1 MKIQFLGTAAAEGV
15 PAIFCD
21 CENCQRSRERGG
33 RNIRTRS
40 QALIDDKI
48 LIDFP
53 ADTYMHF
60 LKHQVP
66 LSKIKTCIVTHSHSD
81 HLYPAEIEMRK
92 EGFAHVASEEPL
104 TFYVGESGYQMLTE
118 VIRHADISD
127 QDVKAVMIEPFV
139 PFEAEG
145 YRITPLRASHAEE
158 TSPVVF
164 VVEKGGKKLLYCH
177 DTGNLCKESIAALR
191 AVTKEKPLQLVSLDC
206 TEANNAV
213 VPYVGHL
220 NIAMGADLRQAFLDD
235 GIADENTV
243 FILNHFSHNAKDV
256 VYDNFVT
263 IAEREGF
270 LVSYDGME
278 YEF

>member
-1 MKIQFLGTAAAEGV
+1 M
-15 PAIFCD
+15 
-21 CENCQRSRERGG
+21 
-33 RNIRTRS
+33 
-40 QALIDDKI
+40 
-48 LIDFP
+48 
-53 ADTYMHF
+53 
-60 LKHQVP
+60 
-66 LSKIKTCIVTHSHSD
+66 
-81 HLYPAEIEMRK
+81 
-92 EGFAHVASEEPL
+92 
-104 TFYVGESGYQMLTE
+104 
-118 VIRHADISD
+118 
-127 QDVKAVMIEPFV
+127 
-139 PFEAEG
+139 
-145 YRITPLRASHAEE
+145 
-158 TSPVVF
+158 F

-263 IAEREGF
+263 IAKREGF

>member
-1 MKIQFLGTAAAEGV
+1 M
-15 PAIFCD
+15 
-21 CENCQRSRERGG
+21 
-33 RNIRTRS
+33 
-40 QALIDDKI
+40 IDDNI
-48 LIDFP
+48 LVDFP

-127 QDVKAVMIEPFV
+127 QDVKVVMIEPFV

-164 VVEKGGKKLLYCH
+164 VVEKDGKKLLYCH

-256 VYDNFVT
+256 VYDDFVT
-263 IAEREGF
+263 IAKREGF

>member
-127 QDVKAVMIEPFV
+127 QDVKVVMIEPFV

-213 VPYVGHL
+213 VP
-220 NIAMGADLRQAFLDD
+220 
-235 GIADENTV
+235 
-243 FILNHFSHNAKDV
+243 
-256 VYDNFVT
+256 
-263 IAEREGF
+263 
-270 LVSYDGME
+270 
-278 YEF
+278 

>member
-40 QALIDDKI
+40 QALIDDNI
-48 LIDFP
+48 LVDFP

-127 QDVKAVMIEPFV
+127 QDVKVVMIEPFV

-164 VVEKGGKKLLYCH
+164 VVEKDGKKLLYCH

-263 IAEREGF
+263 IAKREGF
-270 LVSYDGME
+270 LVSYDSME

>member
-1 MKIQFLGTAAAEGV
+1 MKIQYLGTAAAEGV

-40 QALIDDKI
+40 QALIGDKI

-60 LKHQVP
+60 LKHQMP

-92 EGFAHVASEEPL
+92 EGFAHVASKDPL
-104 TFYVGESGYQMLTE
+104 TFYAAESGYQMLCE
-118 VIRHADISD
+118 VIRREDISER
-127 QDVKAVMIEPFV
+127 DVKAVKIEPFV
-139 PFEAEG
+139 PFDAEG
-145 YRITPLRASHAEE
+145 YRITPIRASHDEAS
-158 TSPVVF
+158 SPVVF
-164 VVEKGGKKLLYCH
+164 VVERDEKQLLYCH
-177 DTGNLCKESIAALR
+177 DTGNLCEESIAALR

-220 NIAMGADLRQAFLDD
+220 NLAMGMEFRRAFFED

-256 VYDNFVT
+256 VYDDFVK

-270 LVSYDGME
+270 FVSYDGME

>member
-1 MKIQFLGTAAAEGV
+1 MPQERSFTEYISTTRYDAMFDAVNKYIYANSDSLGLY
-15 PAIFCD
+15 
-21 CENCQRSRERGG
+21 SRVVR
-33 RNIRTRS
+33 
-40 QALIDDKI
+40 D
-48 LIDFP
+48 
-53 ADTYMHF
+53 MHF

-92 EGFAHVASEEPL
+92 KGFAHVASEEPL

-127 QDVKAVMIEPFV
+127 QDVKAVKIEPFV
-139 PFEAEG
+139 PFETEG

-164 VVEKGGKKLLYCH
+164 VVEKDGKKLLYCH
-177 DTGNLCKESIAALR
+177 DTGNLCEESIAALR

-256 VYDNFVT
+256 VYDDFVT
-263 IAEREGF
+263 IAKREGF

>member
-40 QALIDDKI
+40 QALIDDNI
-48 LIDFP
+48 LVDFP

-127 QDVKAVMIEPFV
+127 QDVKVVMIEPFV

-164 VVEKGGKKLLYCH
+164 VVEKDGKKLLYCH
-177 DTGNLCKESIAALR
+177 DTGNLCEESIAALR

-270 LVSYDGME
+270 LVSYDSME